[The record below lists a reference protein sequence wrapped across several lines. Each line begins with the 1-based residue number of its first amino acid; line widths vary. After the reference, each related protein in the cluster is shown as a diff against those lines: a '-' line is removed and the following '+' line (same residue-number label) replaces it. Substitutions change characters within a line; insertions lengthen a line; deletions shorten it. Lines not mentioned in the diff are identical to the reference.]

1 MAPSAPEVDVSRA
14 GPGYHP
20 GMEPVDFLDDTS
32 ALLVRAADAAGIGV
46 VVLAAGTMPPETLY
60 VNAVVTSWAGESAET
75 IAKRPAFG
83 YIAPEDR
90 DRIVASFEAR
100 TSDPGRPGSM
110 ECSIVGAAGER
121 IPVSVG
127 IARGTAGGRILQ
139 IILLTDVRPRNAVA
153 AKLSES
159 ERRFR
164 ALVETAPDGVVISQ
178 RMVIRFA
185 NRAAGAM
192 LDVPE
197 AELVGR
203 SLAEYLAPGEVER
216 MGERLSKMQRGD
228 VLAPTVYRAR
238 RADGVTVLAEIAS
251 MHTEWEGQP
260 MVLAMARDVTA
271 REALH
276 ASLERT
282 ERLAALGRLAAG
294 MAHEINNPLAFV
306 SLSTESLARRLE
318 PLLDGSEASEEIRA
332 LLDNVARGTARVS
345 SIVRDLKAFSRDGV
359 DERAPVDLEQTL
371 SSAVRMVQHEIAP
384 RARLTRETQGMPL
397 VLGSAG
403 KLEQVFVNLLMN
415 AVQALPEGRTG
426 HIVLRAFGDA
436 THAHVEIRDDGV
448 GIGPENL
455 HRAFDPFFTTKP
467 VGIGTGLGL
476 SICHGI
482 VTAAGGTI
490 RIESE
495 PGRGTLVHVALPR
508 AVASPPPSHVTA
520 PRPAEAPRSHI
531 LVVEDQA
538 PLARTLAKALGE
550 RHRVTVAVGVREAIV
565 ALDAHGLAFD
575 VVLCDMLMPDGTG
588 MDVFEH
594 ARAGLPG
601 LAERFVFMTGGAFLP
616 SLAAFLEHVPNP
628 RIDKPFGL
636 PALEALL
643 SGVVQARRTPSTPS

>member
-1 MAPSAPEVDVSRA
+1 MDL
-14 GPGYHP
+14 
-20 GMEPVDFLDDTS
+20 LDETS

-46 VVLAAGTMPPETLY
+46 VVLDARATPPETLY
-60 VNAVVTSWAGESAET
+60 VSEVIAQWAGETAAE
-75 IAKRPAFG
+75 IARRPAFD

-90 DRIVASFEAR
+90 ERIAASFEAR
-100 TSDPGRPGSM
+100 TADPAHPATM
-110 ECSIVGAAGER
+110 ECSILGAGGAR

-127 IARGTAGGRILQ
+127 IARGLAGGRALQ
-139 IILLTDVRPRNAVA
+139 IILLTDVRARNAVA
-153 AKLSES
+153 AELSAA

-164 ALVETAPDGVVISQ
+164 ALVETAPDGVVISE
-178 RMVIRFA
+178 RLTIRFA
-185 NRAAGAM
+185 NRAAATM
-192 LDVPE
+192 LGVPE
-197 AELVGR
+197 DALAGR
-203 SLAEYLAPGEVER
+203 SLADFLVPGDVER
-216 MGERLSKMQRGD
+216 MGERLRRMHHGE

-251 MHTEWEGQP
+251 MFTEWSGRP
-260 MVLAMARDVTA
+260 MVLAMVRDVTA
-271 REALH
+271 REALQ

-306 SLSTESLARRLE
+306 ALSAEALARRLE
-318 PLLDGSEASEEIRA
+318 PLVAGTDDGEEILS
-332 LLDNVARGTARVS
+332 LLDNVSRGTARVS
-345 SIVRDLKAFSRDGV
+345 AIVRDLKAFSRDGEN
-359 DERAPVDLEQTL
+359 ERAPVDLEQVL

-384 RARLTRETQGMPL
+384 RARLTRETQGMPV

-415 AVQALPEGRTG
+415 AVQALPERRIG
-426 HIVLRAFGDA
+426 HIVVRAFADA
-436 THAHVEIRDDGV
+436 THAHVQIKDDGV
-448 GIGPENL
+448 GIPAENV

-467 VGIGTGLGL
+467 VGVGTGLGL

-482 VTAAGGTI
+482 VTATGGAI

-495 PGRGTLVHVALPR
+495 EGRGTTVHVSLPR
-508 AVASPPPSHVTA
+508 AVTGTVTA
-520 PRPAEAPRSHI
+520 GSAAAGPTAAERSHI

-550 RHRVTVAVGVREAIV
+550 RHQVTVAIGVREAIA
-565 ALDAHGLAFD
+565 ALDTHGLSFD

-594 ARAGLPG
+594 ACAGPSG
-601 LAERFVFMTGGAFLP
+601 LSDRFVFMTGGAFLP
-616 SLAAFLEHVPNP
+616 SLAAFLERVPNP

-636 PALEALL
+636 PALETLL
-643 SGVVQARRTPSTPS
+643 EQVARAQST